1 MGSRT
6 EPAAHQEFNVSK
18 SKAGG
23 QSMIMKLYLSW
34 TALSAPRSRYSRSS
48 ADTSSTAAPAR
59 FLSAGMTSSPSTW
72 DFWTILS
79 KGSFKIDRKSTR
91 LNSSHPSISYAVF
104 CLKKKS
110 TLDRE
115 RYLPCRPP
123 VSHHPVHI
131 RTHFLH

>member
-79 KGSFKIDRKSTR
+79 KGSFKIREWYSVWREGSFAKPIAAVVLAWESQSTR
-91 LNSSHPSISYAVF
+91 RVG
-104 CLKKKS
+104 
-110 TLDRE
+110 
-115 RYLPCRPP
+115 
-123 VSHHPVHI
+123 
-131 RTHFLH
+131 